1 MVSWMKRRIH
11 RSRARCQKAL
21 LANREKARPRKSEKK
36 ISKQSATDFRTDSHH
51 ASEK

>member
-21 LANREKARPRKSEKK
+21 LANREKARLHKSEKK
-36 ISKQSATDFRTDSHH
+36 LSKESATDFRTDSHH
-51 ASEK
+51 TNDK